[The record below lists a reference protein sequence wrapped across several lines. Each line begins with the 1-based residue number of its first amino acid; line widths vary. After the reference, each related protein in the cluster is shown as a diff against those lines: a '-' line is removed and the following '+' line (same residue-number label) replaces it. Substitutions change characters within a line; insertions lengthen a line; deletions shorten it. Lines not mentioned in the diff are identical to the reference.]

1 MRRYCRHK
9 PYAVRCILILAWEAG
24 SRIAPVPVA
33 AGSTEYI
40 ILERW
45 VETRIVIDNKT

>member
-1 MRRYCRHK
+1 MQY
-9 PYAVRCILILAWEAG
+9 VVVILAWEAG

-33 AGSTEYI
+33 AVSTKYI

-45 VETRIVIDNKT
+45 VETRIVIDNKIVL